1 MTTSNPVFSDIVA
14 LLNILYAGDPNIDN
28 APHGAFWQ
36 NTIRNSFVAIRTDDW
51 GVPGTLVTPGNA
63 ETSNL
68 YLALAGKN
76 PFDGSILPQMPDTQ
90 ADPDGRHATTTELQM
105 VETWIKNSAP
115 S

>member
-14 LLNILYAGDPNIDN
+14 LLNTLYAGDPNIGN

-36 NTIRNSFVAIRTDDW
+36 NTTHDLFVKITTDDW
-51 GVPGTLVTPGNA
+51 GVPGALVTPGNA

-68 YLALAGKN
+68 YLALPGKN
-76 PFDGSILPQMPDTQ
+76 PFDGSVLPHMPDTQ
-90 ADPDGRHATTTELQM
+90 ADPKGRHATTSELQM